1 MNATHALPERPPRRG
16 GLVAPAILIA
26 LGILFLLN
34 NLGLLSWAIWPAIL
48 RLWPLLLIAIGLD
61 LLFGRRSAI
70 GSLLAALLVLA
81 ALGAAI
87 WWSDAWVGA
96 GTPLS
101 SQTLSQPLGGAKRA
115 TVEIGLGAG
124 TLRLGAQSEAD
135 GLMTGTV
142 AHGPSDQVQRDFA
155 ISGDTATFKLQA
167 VRQGGWVGPLRL
179 RNGGE
184 LVWDLRLNPD
194 VPLRLDLST
203 GAGAATLDLTHL
215 NVAELNVSTGVGTT
229 MLNLPQRGSLH
240 ANVSGGVGDTT
251 ISIPAG
257 VAARISAST
266 GLGQVHITGNFQ
278 RQDNVYVSPNY
289 ETAADHM
296 DLAISGGIGS
306 VTVVQELGR

>member
-1 MNATHALPERPPRRG
+1 MNAAHAMPERPPRRS
-16 GLVAPAILIA
+16 GLVGPALLIG
-26 LGILFLLN
+26 LGVLFLLN

-61 LLFGRRSAI
+61 LLFGRRSTL
-70 GSLLAALLVLA
+70 GSLFVALLVLV

-87 WWSDAWVGA
+87 WWNDAWVGA

-101 SQTLSQPLGGAKRA
+101 SQALSQPLNGAKRA
-115 TVEIGLGAG
+115 AIEIGLGAG

-135 GLMTGTV
+135 GLITGTV
-142 AHGPSDQVQRDFA
+142 AHGPRDQVQRDFA
-155 ISGDTATFKLQA
+155 VSGDTATFKLHA
-167 VRQGGWVGPLRL
+167 VRQDGWAGPLRL
-179 RNGGE
+179 RDGE
-184 LVWDLRLNPD
+184 GLLWDLRLNPD
-194 VPLRLDLST
+194 IPLRLDLST
-203 GAGAATLDLTHL
+203 GAGTAALDLTHL

-229 MLNLPQRGSLH
+229 TLNLPRRGSLQAH
-240 ANVSGGVGDTT
+240 VSGGVGDTT

-257 VAARISAST
+257 MAARIRAST

-289 ETAADHM
+289 ASAADHV

-306 VTVVQELGR
+306 VTVVHELGR